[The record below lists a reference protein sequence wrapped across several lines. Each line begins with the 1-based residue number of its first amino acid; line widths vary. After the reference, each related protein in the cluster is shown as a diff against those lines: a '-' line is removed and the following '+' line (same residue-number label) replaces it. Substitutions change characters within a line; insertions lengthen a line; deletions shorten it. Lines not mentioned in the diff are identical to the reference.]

1 MCLIIVISTLC
12 RAVALQVLS
21 LTPLVYPIFP
31 IVSNFYSEYI
41 LNELLF
47 TFTWVYF

>member
-1 MCLIIVISTLC
+1 MCL
-12 RAVALQVLS
+12 QELS
-21 LTPLVYPIFP
+21 LTPLVYPIFSSLP
-31 IVSNFYSEYI
+31 LLKCKYVIFTKYI